1 VRPDRHASRA
11 IPGAPGIAVRGIVRR
26 YAGVNGDVLALDDV
40 DAEFPAGTF
49 TVVAGPSGS
58 GKTTLLRLVALLDRP
73 EAGHVL
79 LDGIDV
85 TLASPRE
92 RRELRRRHV
101 GYMFQ
106 QPGDNLLEYLTAAR
120 HVRLGRRIR
129 LAGDAAAGQPAAAQ
143 PDAGQPDAGQP
154 DPDDLLGILGLAGR
168 VEHRPAHLSGG
179 EQQRLAFA
187 FAVAGW
193 PRLLVADEPTAALD
207 HVAGARVVE
216 ALATLATRG
225 VTVVASSH
233 DPAVV
238 AAATRVVHIAHGRV
252 VPS

>member
-129 LAGDAAAGQPAAAQ
+129 LAGDA
-143 PDAGQPDAGQP
+143 DAGQP

>member
-1 VRPDRHASRA
+1 MAL
-11 IPGAPGIAVRGIVRR
+11 RGIVRR
-26 YAGVNGDVLALDDV
+26 YAGANGDVLALDDV
-40 DAEFPAGTF
+40 DADFPAGTF
-49 TVVAGPSGS
+49 SVVAGPSGS
-58 GKTTLLRLVALLDRP
+58 GKSTLLRLVALLDRP
-73 EAGHVL
+73 EAGRVL
-79 LDGIDV
+79 LDGVDV
-85 TLASPRE
+85 TRVSPRK
-92 RRELRRRHV
+92 RRQLRRRQV

-120 HVRLGRRIR
+120 HVHLGRQIR
-129 LAGDAAAGQPAAAQ
+129 VDGAADADQPAS
-143 PDAGQPDAGQP
+143 
-154 DPDDLLGILGLAGR
+154 DDLLGMLGLADR

-207 HVAGARVVE
+207 HVAGGRVVE
-216 ALATLATRG
+216 ALTALADRG

-238 AAATRVVHIAHGRV
+238 AAASRVVHIAHGRV
-252 VPS
+252 VSS